1 MFIDETGLSTKM
13 ARLRG
18 RAPRGERCRAGAPH
32 GHVWTP
38 PRTQEESLVQSAA
51 RDRVLPCVRPLL
63 RLVMAAGPY
72 GSSRIRS
79 TSLERARSAPHA
91 PGSPDPASPTLRHT
105 CPLTSS
111 RRYGLTSV
119 PFRRVRPELGSFLP
133 SSTVPRRYGHSC
145 SPVRRSLAWAAY
157 ARASVRARILWPPL
171 CAWPSARRRSLR

>member
-1 MFIDETGLSTKM
+1 VFIDETWTKTNM
-13 ARLRG
+13 SPLRG
-18 RAPRGERCRAGAPH
+18 WGPVGQRIKAKVPH

-38 PRTQEESLVQSAA
+38 PQTQEESLVQSAA

-111 RRYGLTSV
+111 RRQR
-119 PFRRVRPELGSFLP
+119 PQVRPAQAG
-133 SSTVPRRYGHSC
+133 TAG
-145 SPVRRSLAWAAY
+145 
-157 ARASVRARILWPPL
+157 AR
-171 CAWPSARRRSLR
+171 